1 MDPLHLLKEQGKIDD
16 QLLTKAE
23 ELVATGE
30 ESYESALIKSGLDPS
45 EVKKFFAEYFQV
57 PAFSIPEGFS
67 VSQEILAYV
76 PQDSAVHYRIIPLGV
91 EDGILLVGAS
101 NPDDLQMRDALN
113 FIANKNIDKN
123 KKIFIKIDL
132 EGYDF
137 NAIYGSKNLINN
149 YFTIILFEFSK
160 IAVKNEIYSKKS
172 FDKFLIENEL
182 SIFDING
189 NKQTLETLH
198 EKLNSLKKNHNVCGN
213 FLILKNENITSL
225 KFWYLINIYSIILF
239 DNDSLI
245 IEPYLF
251 KTSFII
257 LLLLSVDIL

>member
-30 ESYESALIKSGLDPS
+30 ESYESALIKSGLDPT

-113 FIANKNIDKN
+113 FIANKNNISY
-123 KKIFIKIDL
+123 KIVYLLDTEITKLQEF
-132 EGYDF
+132 YT
-137 NAIYGSKNLINN
+137 NL
-149 YFTIILFEFSK
+149 
-160 IAVKNEIYSKKS
+160 
-172 FDKFLIENEL
+172 
-182 SIFDING
+182 
-189 NKQTLETLH
+189 
-198 EKLNSLKKNHNVCGN
+198 
-213 FLILKNENITSL
+213 
-225 KFWYLINIYSIILF
+225 
-239 DNDSLI
+239 
-245 IEPYLF
+245 
-251 KTSFII
+251 
-257 LLLLSVDIL
+257 